1 MKTENVQ
8 YSGAYTALGVD
19 NSLGLH
25 EFRNNFRV
33 EVIRLSEDDI
43 EFDLIGIDA
52 SIANAFRRIL
62 ISEVSSLASTTPS
75 EKALRLCFLLSF
87 IFLLFFISFCQEIL
101 KIVNYFY
108 GYLCSFICVKEQ
120 NCASSSVIMFP
131 FLFEFVRKG
140 VHLIQ
145 GKTPSCYF
153 NHIGIIISMCILE
166 QLGTSFV
173 GGLSL

>member
-25 EFRNNFRV
+25 EFRNNFRA

-62 ISEVSSLASTTPS
+62 IAEVSSLASTTP
-75 EKALRLCFLLSF
+75 F
-87 IFLLFFISFCQEIL
+87 
-101 KIVNYFY
+101 
-108 GYLCSFICVKEQ
+108 
-120 NCASSSVIMFP
+120 
-131 FLFEFVRKG
+131 
-140 VHLIQ
+140 
-145 GKTPSCYF
+145 
-153 NHIGIIISMCILE
+153 
-166 QLGTSFV
+166 
-173 GGLSL
+173 